1 MQNLH
6 FPLWIINPNK
16 GIKLIASI
24 VFEHA
29 GQEDL
34 ILDKGNGLL
43 GASLK
48 ITDEQKLPTDKK
60 NIEII
65 IKSAIEKE
73 LIFTKTGLYKLIN
86 FYFFVI

>member
-1 MQNLH
+1 MT
-6 FPLWIINPNK
+6 NPNR

-24 VFEHA
+24 FFEHD

-34 ILDKGNGLL
+34 ILNKGNGLL

-73 LIFTKTGLYKLIN
+73 LIFTKTGLYILIN

>member
-6 FPLWIINPNK
+6 FPLWITNPNK

-24 VFEHA
+24 FFEHD

-34 ILDKGNGLL
+34 ILNKGNGLL

-48 ITDEQKLPTDKK
+48 IIDEQKLPTDKK

-65 IKSAIEKE
+65 IKSTIENE
-73 LIFTKTGLYKLIN
+73 LIFTKTGLYILIN

>member
-6 FPLWIINPNK
+6 FPFWITNPIK

-24 VFEHA
+24 FFEHE

-34 ILDKGNGLL
+34 ILKKVNGLS

-48 ITDEQKLPTDKK
+48 IIDEQKLPTDKK
-60 NIEII
+60 NTEII
-65 IKSAIEKE
+65 INSILEKE
-73 LIFTKTGLYKLIN
+73 LRFIKTGL
-86 FYFFVI
+86 

>member
-6 FPLWIINPNK
+6 FPLWITNPNI

-24 VFEHA
+24 FFKHS

-34 ILDKGNGLL
+34 ILNKGNGLL

-48 ITDEQKLPTDKK
+48 ITDEQKLPIDKK

-65 IKSAIEKE
+65 IKSIIEKE
-73 LIFTKTGLYKLIN
+73 LRLIKTGL
-86 FYFFVI
+86 

>member
-1 MQNLH
+1 MT
-6 FPLWIINPNK
+6 NPNK

-24 VFEHA
+24 FFEHA

-34 ILDKGNGLL
+34 IFDKGNELL

-65 IKSAIEKE
+65 IKSTIEKE
-73 LIFTKTGLYKLIN
+73 LIFTKTGL
-86 FYFFVI
+86 

>member
-24 VFEHA
+24 FFEHD
-29 GQEDL
+29 GHEDL

-43 GASLK
+43 GVSLK

-65 IKSAIEKE
+65 IKSIIEKE
-73 LIFTKTGLYKLIN
+73 LRVIKTGL
-86 FYFFVI
+86 

>member
-1 MQNLH
+1 MT
-6 FPLWIINPNK
+6 NPNK

-24 VFEHA
+24 FFEHA

-65 IKSAIEKE
+65 IKSTIEKE
-73 LIFTKTGLYKLIN
+73 LIFTKTGLYILIN

>member
-1 MQNLH
+1 MT
-6 FPLWIINPNK
+6 NPNK

-24 VFEHA
+24 FFEHDR
-29 GQEDL
+29 QEDL
-34 ILDKGNGLL
+34 ILNKGNGLL

-48 ITDEQKLPTDKK
+48 IIDEQKLPTDKK

-65 IKSAIEKE
+65 IKSAIENE
-73 LIFTKTGLYKLIN
+73 LIFAKTGLYILIN

>member
-1 MQNLH
+1 MT
-6 FPLWIINPNK
+6 NPNK

-24 VFEHA
+24 FFEHD

-34 ILDKGNGLL
+34 IFNKGNGLL

-48 ITDEQKLPTDKK
+48 IIDEQKLPTDKK

-65 IKSAIEKE
+65 IKSAIENE
-73 LIFTKTGLYKLIN
+73 LIFAKTGLYILIN